1 MAVERED
8 KRRQG
13 QGQGQGQGHDETRK
27 KIKMGMCGAQCGR
40 GVLLIHMEMTAPL
53 G

>member
-8 KRRQG
+8 KRR
-13 QGQGQGQGHDETRK
+13 QGQGQGHDETRK